1 MKYINSYKFRIYPTS
16 EQEEQL
22 FKTIGCA
29 RLMYNLFL
37 NSYNKLYADYKKGIL
52 TEKEYKETKKRLLV
66 STFKKDENYSFLGEV
81 DSIALG
87 YSYRHTT
94 QALSNFYKGHTN
106 PPNFKSKSKS
116 KWSYTTCRSS
126 RNARNLRL
134 EKGGWLVLPKIPGR
148 VKISVSR
155 NPKGVLVSVTITK
168 TRSGKWFVSLSY
180 EQHIEAPV
188 FIDNL
193 GCMTNPI
200 GLDLGV
206 KDLAITS
213 DGKIFNNPKHA
224 RRAKKKLARIDKS
237 FSRKREQA
245 KKDGRKLEDCKN
257 YQKQKV
263 KRARAHENVKNQRE
277 DGLHKA
283 TSTLIKNHDFVAVE
297 DLSASNLMKN
307 HKLAFSISDASWC
320 SFLVKLKYKAERNG
334 KTIQVIDRFYAST
347 QLCSECEEKSGPC
360 GLPQLNVREWTCEGC
375 GVTHDR
381 DVNAAKNILAKGIK
395 DFLPAG
401 TAEQV

>member
-37 NSYNKLYADYKKGIL
+37 DSYNKLYDDYKNGIL
-52 TEKEYKETKKRLLV
+52 NEKDYKEARKSLLV

-81 DSIALG
+81 DSLALN
-87 YSYRHTT
+87 YAQKRMN
-94 QALSNFYKGHTN
+94 QAFNNAFAGRANF
-106 PPNFKSKSKS
+106 PNFKSKMKS
-116 KWSYTTCRSS
+116 TWSYTTCRAS

-148 VKISVSR
+148 VRITVSK
-155 NPKGVLVSVTITK
+155 NPKGVLVSATITK

-180 EQHIEAPV
+180 EQHVEAPV
-188 FIDNL
+188 FIDNI
-193 GCMTNPI
+193 GCMANPI

-213 DGKIFNNPKHA
+213 DGDVFENPKYA
-224 RRAKKKLARIDKS
+224 YKAKKKLARIDKS
-237 FSRKREQA
+237 LSRKREQA
-245 KKDGRKLEDCKN
+245 KKDGRKLEECKN
-257 YQKQKV
+257 YQKQKI
-263 KRARAHENVKNQRE
+263 KRARAHEKVKNQRE

-283 TSTLIKNHDFVAVE
+283 TSTLIKTHDFVAVE

-307 HKLAFSISDASWC
+307 HKLAFALGDVSWH
-320 SFLVKLKYKAERNG
+320 SFSTKLKYKAERSG

-347 QLCSECEEKSGPC
+347 QLCSECDEKSGPS
-360 GLPQLNVREWTCEGC
+360 GFSDLKVREWTCSNC

-381 DVNAAKNILAKGIK
+381 DVNAAKNILAKGVE

>member
-1 MKYINSYKFRIYPTS
+1 MKQTMSYKFRIYPTK

-22 FKTIGCA
+22 FNTIGCA

-37 NSYNKLYADYKKGIL
+37 DSYNKLYADYKKGIL
-52 TEKEYKETKKRLLV
+52 TEKDYKEAKKRLLV
-66 STFKKDENYSFLGEV
+66 STFKQDKNYDFLKEV
-81 DSIALG
+81 DSLALG
-87 YSYRHTT
+87 YSYRHIT
-94 QALSNFYKGHTN
+94 QAFSNSFAGRAN
-106 PPNFKSKSKS
+106 FPNFKSKGKS
-116 KWSYTTCRSS
+116 KWSYTTCRASK
-126 RNARNLRL
+126 NAKNLRL

-148 VKISVSR
+148 VKTSVSR
-155 NPKGVLVSVTITK
+155 NPKGVLVSATITK

-193 GCMTNPI
+193 GCMANPI
-200 GLDLGV
+200 GLDMGV

-213 DGKIFNNPKHA
+213 DGEVFDNPKHA
-224 RRAKKKLARIDKS
+224 YRAKKKLARIDKS
-237 FSRKREQA
+237 LSRKREQA

-263 KRARAHENVKNQRE
+263 KRARAHEKVKNQRE
-277 DGLHKA
+277 DTLHKA
-283 TSTLIKNHDFVAVE
+283 TSALIKNHDFVAVE
-297 DLSASNLMKN
+297 NLAASNLMKN
-307 HKLAFSISDASWC
+307 HKLAFALGDVSWH
-320 SFLVKLKYKAERNG
+320 SFLVKLKYKAERSG
-334 KTIQVIDRFYAST
+334 KIVQVIDRFFAST
-347 QLCSECEEKSGPC
+347 QLCSECEEKSGPR
-360 GLPQLNVREWTCEGC
+360 GLSQLNVREWTCSNC

-381 DVNAAKNILAKGIK
+381 DVNAAKNILAKGIE

>member
-1 MKYINSYKFRIYPTS
+1 MKYINSYKFRIYPTG

-22 FKTIGCA
+22 FKTIGCS
-29 RLMYNLFL
+29 RLMYNLL
-37 NSYNKLYADYKKGIL
+37 LDSYNKLYADYKKGTI
-52 TEKEYKETKKRLLV
+52 TKEELKEAKKRLLV

-81 DSIALG
+81 DSLALG
-87 YSYRHTT
+87 YSYRHIN
-94 QALSNFYKGHTN
+94 QALGNSYKGHAN
-106 PPNFKSKSKS
+106 LPNFKSKSKS
-116 KWSYTTCRSS
+116 KWSYTTCRASK
-126 RNARNLRL
+126 NAKNLRL

-148 VKISVSR
+148 VKTSVSR
-155 NPKGVLVSVTITK
+155 NPKGVLVSATITK
-168 TRSGKWFVSLSY
+168 TRSGKWFVSLNY
-180 EQHIEAPV
+180 EQHVEAPV

-193 GCMTNPI
+193 GCMANPI

-213 DGKIFNNPKHA
+213 DGDVFENPKHA
-224 RRAKKKLARIDKS
+224 RKAKKKLARIDKS
-237 FSRKREQA
+237 LSRKREQA

-257 YQKQKV
+257 YQKSKI
-263 KRARAHENVKNQRE
+263 KRARAHEKVKNQRE
-277 DGLHKA
+277 YGLHKV
-283 TSTLIKNHDFVAVE
+283 TSALIKNHDFVAVK

-307 HKLAFSISDASWC
+307 HKLAFALGDVSWH
-320 SFLVKLKYKAERNG
+320 SFLVKLKYKAERSG

-360 GLPQLNVREWTCEGC
+360 GFSQLNVREWTCSNC

-381 DVNAAKNILAKGIK
+381 DVNAAKNILSKGIE

>member
-1 MKYINSYKFRIYPTS
+1 MKQIMSYKFRIYPTI

-37 NSYNKLYADYKKGIL
+37 DSYNQLYTDYKNGIL
-52 TEKEYKETKKRLLV
+52 TEKDYKEAKKRLLV
-66 STFKKDENYSFLGEV
+66 STFKKDENYDFLKEV

-87 YSYRHTT
+87 YSYRHIT
-94 QALSNFYKGHTN
+94 QALGNAFAGRANF
-106 PPNFKSKSKS
+106 PNFKSKVKS
-116 KWSYTTCRSS
+116 KWSYTTCRASK
-126 RNARNLRL
+126 NARNLRL

-148 VKISVSR
+148 VKTSVSR
-155 NPKGVLVSVTITK
+155 NPKGVLVSATITK
-168 TRSGKWFVSLSY
+168 ARSGKWFVSLSY

-188 FIDNL
+188 FIDNI
-193 GCMTNPI
+193 GCMANPI

-213 DGKIFNNPKHA
+213 EGEVFNNPRYAYK
-224 RRAKKKLARIDKS
+224 AKKKLAREDKS
-237 FSRKREQA
+237 LSRKREQA
-245 KKDGRKLEDCKN
+245 KKDGRKLEEYKN

-263 KRARAHENVKNQRE
+263 KRARAHEKVKNQRE
-277 DGLHKA
+277 DTLHKA
-283 TSTLIKNHDFVAVE
+283 TSALIKNHDFVAVE
-297 DLSASNLMKN
+297 NLAASNLMKN
-307 HKLAFSISDASWC
+307 HKLAFSINDASWY
-320 SFLVKLKYKAERNG
+320 SFLVKLKYKAERSG

-347 QLCSECEEKSGPC
+347 QLCSECNEKSGPR
-360 GLPQLNVREWTCEGC
+360 GFPQLNVREWTCSNC
-375 GVTHDR
+375 GATHDR

>member
-1 MKYINSYKFRIYPTS
+1 MKQTMSYKFRIYPTK

-37 NSYNKLYADYKKGIL
+37 DSYNKLYADYKKGIL
-52 TEKEYKETKKRLLV
+52 TEKDYKEAKKRLLV
-66 STFKKDENYSFLGEV
+66 STFKQDKNYDFLKEV
-81 DSIALG
+81 DSLALG
-87 YSYRHTT
+87 YSYRHIT
-94 QALSNFYKGHTN
+94 QAFSNAFTGRAN
-106 PPNFKSKSKS
+106 FPNFKSKGKS
-116 KWSYTTCRSS
+116 KWSYTTCRASK
-126 RNARNLRL
+126 NAKNLRL

-148 VKISVSR
+148 VRITVSK
-155 NPKGVLVSVTITK
+155 NPKGVLVSATITK
-168 TRSGKWFVSLSY
+168 NRSGKWFVSLSY
-180 EQHIEAPV
+180 EQHVEAPV

-193 GCMTNPI
+193 GCMANPI

-213 DGKIFNNPKHA
+213 DGDVFENPKHA
-224 RRAKKKLARIDKS
+224 RKAKKKLARIDKS
-237 FSRKREQA
+237 LSRKREQA

-257 YQKQKV
+257 YQKCKI
-263 KRARAHENVKNQRE
+263 KRARAHEKVKNQRE

-307 HKLAFSISDASWC
+307 HKLAFALGDVSWH
-320 SFLVKLKYKAERNG
+320 SFSTKLEYKAARSG
-334 KTIQVIDRFYAST
+334 KTIQVIDRFFAST
-347 QLCSECEEKSGPC
+347 QICSECKEKSGPR
-360 GLPQLNVREWTCEGC
+360 GLSQLNVREWTCYNC

-381 DVNAAKNILAKGIK
+381 DVNAARNILAKGIE

-401 TAEQV
+401 TAE

>member
-1 MKYINSYKFRIYPTS
+1 MKKIMSYEFRIYPTQ

-29 RLMYNLFL
+29 RLTYNLFL
-37 NSYNKLYADYKKGIL
+37 DSYNKLYADYKNGIL
-52 TEKEYKETKKRLLV
+52 TEKGYKEAKKGLLV
-66 STFKKDENYSFLGEV
+66 STFKKDENYAFLKEV

-94 QALSNFYKGHTN
+94 QALSNFYKGHAN
-106 PPNFKSKSKS
+106 FPNFKSKSKS
-116 KWSYTTCRSS
+116 KWSYTTCRASK
-126 RNARNLRL
+126 NAKNLRL

-148 VKISVSR
+148 VKTSVSR
-155 NPKGVLVSVTITK
+155 NPKGVLVSATITK
-168 TRSGKWFVSLSY
+168 NRSGKWFVSLSY
-180 EQHIEAPV
+180 EQHVEAPV
-188 FIDNL
+188 FIDTL
-193 GCMTNPI
+193 GSMANPI
-200 GLDLGV
+200 GLDLGI

-213 DGKIFNNPKHA
+213 DGDVFENPKHA
-224 RRAKKKLARIDKS
+224 SKAKEKLARIDKS
-237 FSRKREQA
+237 LFRKREQA

-257 YQKQKV
+257 YKKQKV
-263 KRARAHENVKNQRE
+263 KRARAHEKVKNQRE

-283 TSTLIKNHDFVAVE
+283 TSTLIKTHDFVAAE

-307 HKLAFSISDASWC
+307 RKLAFALGDVSWHG
-320 SFLVKLKYKAERNG
+320 FLVKLKYKAERNG
-334 KTIQVIDRFYAST
+334 KTIQVIDRFFAST
-347 QLCSECEEKSGPC
+347 QLCSECNEKSGPR
-360 GLPQLNVREWTCEGC
+360 GFPQLNVREWTCSNC
-375 GVTHDR
+375 GATHDR

>member
-37 NSYNKLYADYKKGIL
+37 DSYNKLYADYKNGIL
-52 TEKEYKETKKRLLV
+52 TEKDYKEARKSLFV

-81 DSIALG
+81 DSLALN
-87 YSYRHTT
+87 YAQKRMN
-94 QALSNFYKGHTN
+94 QAFNNAFAGRASF
-106 PPNFKSKSKS
+106 PNFKSKVKS
-116 KWSYTTCRSS
+116 KWSYTTCRASK
-126 RNARNLRL
+126 NARNLRL

-148 VKISVSR
+148 VKTSVSR
-155 NPKGVLVSVTITK
+155 NPKGVLVSATITK
-168 TRSGKWFVSLSY
+168 NRSGKWFVSLRY
-180 EQHIEAPV
+180 ERHVEAPV
-188 FIDNL
+188 FTDTL
-193 GCMTNPI
+193 GCMANPI

-213 DGKIFNNPKHA
+213 DGEVFENPKYA
-224 RRAKKKLARIDKS
+224 YKAKKKLARIDKS
-237 FSRKREQA
+237 LSRKREQA
-245 KKDGRKLEDCKN
+245 KKDGRKLEECKN

-263 KRARAHENVKNQRE
+263 KRARAHEKVKNQRE

-307 HKLAFSISDASWC
+307 HKLAFALGDVSWH
-320 SFLVKLKYKAERNG
+320 SFSTKLKYKAKRSG

-347 QLCSECEEKSGPC
+347 QICSECEEKSGPH
-360 GLPQLNVREWTCEGC
+360 GLPQLNVREWTCESC
-375 GVTHDR
+375 GTTHDR

-401 TAEQV
+401 TAE